1 MPIPQ
6 PTCKCGKPTLL
17 NCDKCGP
24 CAMKSGDG
32 EVVEHH
38 IDGQHLH
45 MIARCIQMTLAAS
58 GATVAEALAAL
69 IFVREAIEEAIGA
82 DYAEFQTPPSTSTS
96 KPN

>member
-1 MPIPQ
+1 MPITQ
-6 PTCKCGKPTLL
+6 PMCKCGKPSLP
-17 NCDKCGP
+17 NCDQCGH
-24 CAMKSGDG
+24 CAIASGGDD
-32 EVVEHH
+32 VYEHH

-82 DYAEFQTPPSTSTS
+82 DYAEFQTPPSPSTS